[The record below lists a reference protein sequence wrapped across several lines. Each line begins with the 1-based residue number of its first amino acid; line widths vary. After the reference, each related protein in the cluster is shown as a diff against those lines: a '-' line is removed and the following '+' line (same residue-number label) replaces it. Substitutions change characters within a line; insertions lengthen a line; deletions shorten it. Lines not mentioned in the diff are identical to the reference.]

1 MPRRKARRKRTES
14 LTQKL
19 EAIIVRIPITTN
31 TLTAA
36 LLLIQQLIELAR
48 VVKVPLQIEKVAPME
63 IQKPTPPSQIEQVTA
78 ETKIPTET
86 LAEEEK

>member
-1 MPRRKARRKRTES
+1 MPQRKARKRTKS

-19 EAIIVRIPITTN
+19 EAIVVRIPITQE

-48 VVKVPLQIEKVAPME
+48 VVKVPLQIEKVAPMK
-63 IQKPTPPSQIEQVTA
+63 IQAAPA
-78 ETKIPTET
+78 EMIIPTQPVKEG
-86 LAEEEK
+86 AK